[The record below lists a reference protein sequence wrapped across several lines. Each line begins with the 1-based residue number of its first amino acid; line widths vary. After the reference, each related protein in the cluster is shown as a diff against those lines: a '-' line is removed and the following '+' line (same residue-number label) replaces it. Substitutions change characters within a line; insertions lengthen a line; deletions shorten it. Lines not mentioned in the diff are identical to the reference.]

1 MREIKKCRSYATSHH
16 NHFKVMISPQEE
28 QGTKRLSRHR
38 PMQKEHSETQSIV
51 ALVDALYCR
60 LNCVNVGTNVP
71 AVGSRRRAHRS
82 AGGQPIVPSREIDE

>member
-51 ALVDALYCR
+51 ALVDALYR
-60 LNCVNVGTNVP
+60 GLDCVNVGTNIP
-71 AVGSRRRAHRS
+71 AVGGRRRAHRS